1 MNRRALLCLLF
12 LLPALPAVSG
22 SFEVIELRHRPADE
36 LLPIVSP
43 HLWPGESISGEGFR
57 ILLSAPPPR
66 QAVLAQMIRSLDVPP
81 VPIRI
86 TVKLASREEMA
97 HDMTEGTAVISTRP
111 GETRSRGRL
120 EITSTEDRERTRR
133 SWQVTGLAGEPLRID
148 TGLDFPYPATGVL
161 VQDGQ
166 SRQLVT
172 GLRYRRLH
180 SGFYALVQLNSD
192 RVIVDI
198 APRREDLLDA
208 PGGALRHEAL
218 RTRVTGRV
226 GEWIDLGGN
235 GNDIRERPGTLTQQT
250 TTSDRR
256 FWLRVER
263 LEP

>member
-1 MNRRALLCLLF
+1 MKRRTLL
-12 LLPALPAVSG
+12 LLPLLAIALPVTAE
-22 SFEVIELRHRPADE
+22 SFALIELRHRPADE
-36 LLPIVSP
+36 ILPIVSP

-66 QAVLAQMIRSLDVPP
+66 QAVLAQMVRSLDVPP

-86 TVKLASREEMA
+86 TVKLASLEEMA
-97 HDMTEGTAVISTRP
+97 REGTEGSAVISTRP
-111 GETRSRGRL
+111 GETRLQGRV
-120 EITSTEDRERTRR
+120 EVISTGNRDVLERT
-133 SWQVTGLAGEPLRID
+133 WQVTGVAGEPLKID
-148 TGLDFPYPATGVL
+148 TGIDFPYPGTGIL
-161 VQDGQ
+161 VQDGEDVQ
-166 SRQLVT
+166 TIT

-180 SGFYALVQLNSD
+180 SGFHALVRLNGD

-208 PGGALRHEAL
+208 PGGTLSHEAL

-226 GEWIDLGGN
+226 GEWIDLGGS
-235 GNDIRERPGTLTQQT
+235 GSDVRKRPGTQTQQT